1 MRACLYAKCPW
12 PSCVPV
18 NQVELVSHAGEL
30 GNLNLERLTENYEG
44 VALSL
49 VDALSTLA
57 VMGNASEFS
66 WAVQWLSANV
76 RPPE

>member
-1 MRACLYAKCPW
+1 L
-12 PSCVPV
+12 
-18 NQVELVSHAGEL
+18 SHAGEL

-57 VMGNASEFS
+57 VMGNATEFS

-76 RPPE
+76 RPTD